1 MTMKTIKTDGIY
13 YLEQVSA
20 GSDWYW
26 GEDYN
31 SGDLYEAEELY
42 KDKKSIKPNRLILV
56 HCPDGEVIE
65 PIKLTEGQYIG
76 RPSLYYDH
84 KVHVVMVDFTKQ
96 QIHLLSFNPDEI
108 LSGGSVNSLD
118 ILPLSCVEDCYNL
131 MLKGTPVMLTRESYK
146 QYFQI
151 LWCLEERDMNV
162 GFHLEDHESF
172 SHREDGKLYFSSWWE
187 TEDPEYEYHEEV
199 IVRDLQGKILERFEG
214 GIQEVR
220 PGEYYVLQ

>member
-1 MTMKTIKTDGIY
+1 MTMKTIKTNGIY
-13 YLEQVSA
+13 YLEQIGV

-26 GEDYN
+26 GEDCN
-31 SGDLYEAEELY
+31 SGDLYEAEELF
-42 KDKKSIKPNRLILV
+42 KDKKPIIPNRLIMV
-56 HCPDGEVIE
+56 HCPEGEVIE

-84 KVHVVMVDFTKQ
+84 KVYVVMVDFIKQ

-131 MLKGTPVMLTRESYK
+131 MLKGTPVILTRESYK

-151 LWCLEERDMNV
+151 IWSLEEGCMNV
-162 GFHLEDHESF
+162 GFPLENNESF
-172 SHREDGKLYFSSWWE
+172 SHREDGKLYFSSWLE
-187 TEDPEYEYHEEV
+187 KEYPEYEYHEEV
-199 IVRDLQGKILERFEG
+199 IVRDLQGKIMERFEG
-214 GIQEVR
+214 GIQEIR
-220 PGEYYVLQ
+220 PGEYYILQ